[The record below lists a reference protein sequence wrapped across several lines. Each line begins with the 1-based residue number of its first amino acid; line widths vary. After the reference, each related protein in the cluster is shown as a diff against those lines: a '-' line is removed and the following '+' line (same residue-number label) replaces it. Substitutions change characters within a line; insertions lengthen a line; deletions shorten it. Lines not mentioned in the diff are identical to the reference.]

1 MTAGSALHK
10 LESQVDLAN
19 MEKFGA
25 TPLTDRQCRFVA
37 WAPRLSHLSLVLLG
51 KEREAIPMK
60 RLRCGFHVVEA
71 TASAGTRYLFQLPDS
86 RELPDPASRFQPDGV
101 HAPSSV
107 MDTGA
112 FEWTDSAFQGHA
124 LRDMVIY
131 ELHVG
136 TFTHEGTFAS
146 AICRL
151 DALVK
156 LGVNVVE
163 LMPVA
168 QFPGGRNWGY
178 DGVYPFA
185 AQNSYGGPSGLQQF
199 VDTAHARGMSVVL
212 DVVYNH
218 VGPEGNYLG
227 AFGPFFTD
235 RYRTPWGQAINYDD
249 AQCTP
254 VREYFIQN
262 GLYWLEEFHVD
273 GLRLDAVH
281 GIFDFSAHHFLAEL
295 KERVG
300 ELATRTGRPLHV
312 IAESDLNDAR
322 LLHCP
327 TRGGFGL
334 DAQWSD
340 DFHQSLHALLTGER
354 TGYYEDF
361 GSLEDLQTVL
371 SNGWKYSG
379 QYSCYRQRKHGNS
392 PAGLSPSSFVVCSQ
406 NHDQV
411 GNRAAGERLTQLVG
425 LESLKLAAGVT
436 LLSPFVP
443 LLFMGEEYGET
454 HPFLYFTSHK
464 DAALIDAVRKGRR
477 EEFASFGWTGE
488 VPDPQDES
496 TFLRSKLTY
505 TARDSEP
512 HRTLWLLYQA
522 LISIRKR
529 FQLGGRKPAVRHNPQ
544 NETIMLDYSADRGQ
558 LLIAFHFETV
568 PAEIE
573 LDSALGALRPIIDSS
588 RFTSSKY
595 VAEDRPRSTGNAYA
609 LAPRSFVVFESGH
622 PGESL

>member
-1 MTAGSALHK
+1 
-10 LESQVDLAN
+10 

-25 TPLTDRQCRFVA
+25 TPLTDTRYRFVA
-37 WAPRLSHLSLVLLG
+37 WAPRLTHLSLVLLG
-51 KEREAIPMK
+51 KEREVIPMT
-60 RLRCGFHVVEA
+60 RSQCGFHVVEA
-71 TASAGTRYLFQLPDS
+71 TASAGTRYVFQLPDN

-101 HAPSSV
+101 HGPSSAV
-107 MDTGA
+107 DTA
-112 FEWTDSAFQGHA
+112 VFEWADGVFRGHA
-124 LRDMVIY
+124 LSDMVIY

-136 TFTHEGTFAS
+136 TFTQEGTFAS
-146 AICRL
+146 AISRL
-151 DALVK
+151 DTLVE
-156 LGVNVVE
+156 LGINVVE

-185 AQNSYGGPSGLQQF
+185 AQNSYGGPNGLQQF
-199 VDTAHARGMSVVL
+199 VDAAHARDVSVIL

-218 VGPEGNYLG
+218 IGPEGNYLG

-249 AQCTP
+249 AQSAP

-262 GLYWLEEFHVD
+262 ALYWLKEFHID

-295 KERVG
+295 EGRVE
-300 ELATRTGRPLHV
+300 ELAVRTSRPLHV

-327 TRGGFGL
+327 ARGGFGL

-340 DFHQSLHALLTGER
+340 DFHHSVHTLLTGER
-354 TGYYEDF
+354 SGYYEDF
-361 GSLEDLQTVL
+361 GSPEDLQKVL
-371 SNGWKYSG
+371 ADGWKYAG
-379 QYSCYRQRKHGNS
+379 QYSTYRQRKHGNS
-392 PAGLSPSSFVVCSQ
+392 PEGLSPNRFVVCSQ

-411 GNRAAGERLTQLVG
+411 GNRALGERLTKLVD

-454 HPFLYFTSHK
+454 HPFLYFTSHE
-464 DAALIDAVRKGRR
+464 DAVLIDAVRKGRR
-477 EEFASFGWTGE
+477 EEFASFGWKGD

-496 TFLRSKLTY
+496 TFMRSKLDY

-512 HRTLWLLYQA
+512 HRKLWLLYQS

-529 FQLGGRKPAVRHNPQ
+529 LQLGRRKPSVLRNPK
-544 NETIMLDYSADRGQ
+544 NEIITLDYSADGAPV
-558 LLIAFHFETV
+558 LIAFHFGANA
-568 PAEIE
+568 AEIMRTSLAE
-573 LDSALGALRPIIDSS
+573 CQLLLDSST
-588 RFTSSKY
+588 FTSSGSLHG
-595 VAEDRPRSTGNAYA
+595 DRSRITGDSYA
-609 LAPRSFVVFESGH
+609 LAPHSFVIFESGH
-622 PGESL
+622 SGDLR